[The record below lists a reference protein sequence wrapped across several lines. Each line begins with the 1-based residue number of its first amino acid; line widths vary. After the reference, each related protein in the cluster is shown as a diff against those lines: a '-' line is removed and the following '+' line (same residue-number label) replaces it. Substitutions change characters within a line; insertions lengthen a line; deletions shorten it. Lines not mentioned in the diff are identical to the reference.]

1 MTKHLSSFILV
12 IFFILYSQF
21 SFAQKDFEKNLINN
35 EVTINYP
42 DSTVFAQLYAG
53 EKTIKPI
60 QDRLYLWYR
69 ANDIKQ
75 TRGGIDG
82 KALDGNYIVYYHDK
96 NLKEKGFTKKGLRTG
111 KWLRWYHNGEI
122 QEFVNWKKG
131 LKNGKFSTYN
141 EAGKIIL
148 KGKYWKGKLHGM
160 LYTYDSN
167 GKFTIKIYKKD
178 VFIKDVEVVE
188 KEVKSEKVKEKKVEA
203 NNTNNASTNPF
214 NTTPSA
220 PVKKTW
226 KEKLASPFVWIKSK
240 FKSKKAAETPK
251 AIPFQ

>member
-12 IFFILYSQF
+12 IFFILFSQF

-82 KALDGNYIVYYHDK
+82 KALDGSYIVYYHDK

-111 KWLRWYHNGEI
+111 KWLRWYHNGEL
-122 QEFVNWKKG
+122 QEIVEWKKG
-131 LKNGKFSTYN
+131 LQNGEFSIYN
-141 EAGKIIL
+141 EAGKLIL
-148 KGKYWKGKLHGM
+148 KGKYCKGKLHGK

-167 GKFTIKIYKKD
+167 GNFTIKKYKKN
-178 VFIKDVEVVE
+178 VFIQDIEVKEE
-188 KEVKSEKVKEKKVEA
+188 KEKIKKVKEKKVEA
-203 NNTNNASTNPF
+203 NNTSTNPF
-214 NTTPSA
+214 NTSPSA

-226 KEKLASPFVWIKSK
+226 KQKLASPFVWIKSK
-240 FKSKKAAETPK
+240 FKSKKAAKTPK